1 MNIYRAPNVRYYFL
15 GFLCSIYFHPHN
27 RFGASTIITAIHL
40 RVKEFAVK
48 AFLEMVEPELG
59 PWWVDYS
66 IHLYS
71 LYHCLL
77 HLEVD
82 PKCYQPY
89 DDTKM

>member
-1 MNIYRAPNVRYYFL
+1 MA
-15 GFLCSIYFHPHN
+15 
-27 RFGASTIITAIHL
+27 
-40 RVKEFAVK
+40 
-48 AFLEMVEPELG
+48 EPELG

-71 LYHCLL
+71 LCHCLL

-82 PKCYQPY
+82 PKCHQPY